1 MTLEEFIVAVQK
13 APMAFTE
20 TMAVI
25 ALNYAYSP
33 AGFHNGMNERKF
45 FNASG
50 TNEGSCKLFA
60 FAKANDLDEQAT
72 LNCFGDY
79 YTVDVLQNPEG
90 QDHQNIRTFI
100 DCGWKG
106 IVFDSEPLVANR

>member
-1 MTLEEFIVAVQK
+1 MTLDEFIVAVEQ
-13 APMAFTE
+13 APVAFTE

-25 ALNYAYSP
+25 ASNYEYSA
-33 AGFHNGMNERKF
+33 AGFHNGLEEGRI
-45 FNASG
+45 FNAAG

-60 FAKANDLDEQAT
+60 FAKINGLGEQAT

-106 IVFDSEPLVANR
+106 IAFDSEPLIENR